1 MNFIYHFTFIA
12 VSLFILIKSIFYGIY
27 EFNSENN
34 KSGGIAVIC
43 FSVLVVIF
51 ANIIVFF
58 RYFSNLRKKTMRTS

>member
-1 MNFIYHFTFIA
+1 MNFIYHFTFFA
-12 VSLFILIKSIFYGIY
+12 VSLFILIKTIFYGVY
-27 EFNSENN
+27 EINSENN

-58 RYFSNLRKKTMRTS
+58 R

>member
-1 MNFIYHFTFIA
+1 MNFIFLFTFFA
-12 VSLFILIKSIFYGIY
+12 VSLFILIKTIFYGVY
-27 EFNSENN
+27 EINSENN

-58 RYFSNLRKKTMRTS
+58 R